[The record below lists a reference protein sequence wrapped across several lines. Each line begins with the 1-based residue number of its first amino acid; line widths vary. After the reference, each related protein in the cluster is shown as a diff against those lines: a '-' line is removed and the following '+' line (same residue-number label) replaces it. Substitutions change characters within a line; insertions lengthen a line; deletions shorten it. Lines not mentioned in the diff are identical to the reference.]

1 MSLFGWKEQKE
12 LDVYREVASRDKRI
26 GYQVDD
32 LRKAK
37 EGKRLIITLVL
48 AAICLTILAYMYAKD
63 IKL

>member
-12 LDVYREVASRDKRI
+12 LEIYREVGSRDKRI
-26 GYQVDD
+26 GYQVND

-37 EGKRLIITLVL
+37 EGERLIVTLVL
-48 AAICLTILAYMYAKD
+48 AAICLIGLVYMYAKD